1 MFYCKKEALLS
12 WQTTELPFM
21 VGAGGIE
28 FVRLNPLQHFRYK
41 NVTFSTISGEIRTC
55 RTGESML

>member
-21 VGAGGIE
+21 PEYAQKVQNEGKYKEKVRSALSTKQGFAGIDHLMSIQIP
-28 FVRLNPLQHFRYK
+28 V
-41 NVTFSTISGEIRTC
+41 S
-55 RTGESML
+55 